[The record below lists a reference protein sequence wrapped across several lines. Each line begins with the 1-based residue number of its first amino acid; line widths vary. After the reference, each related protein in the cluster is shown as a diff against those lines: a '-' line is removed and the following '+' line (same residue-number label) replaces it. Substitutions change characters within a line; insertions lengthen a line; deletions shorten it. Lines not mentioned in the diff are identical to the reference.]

1 MALLLFDGDLIK
13 LKCIKQEISLCTIR
27 ALFDKKKNKK
37 NQKTKNK
44 TQQKNPNNNKKNQT
58 TQLYSHEAEC

>member
-27 ALFDKKKNKK
+27 ALFDKKKKQKKPK
-37 NQKTKNK
+37 NQKQNTTKK
-44 TQQKNPNNNKKNQT
+44 PQQQQKKPNNPALQP
-58 TQLYSHEAEC
+58 

>member
-27 ALFDKKKNKK
+27 ALFHKK
-37 NQKTKNK
+37 
-44 TQQKNPNNNKKNQT
+44 P
-58 TQLYSHEAEC
+58 QLYSHEAES